1 MPGSWRPA
9 NRDGTEHPLCRWR
22 LFRFLGSH
30 LALTDTSLAEILR
43 LHGFEIEK
51 SIARFLPYTMV
62 NQRAVPSATVSLYL
76 KLPVAWRIFGK
87 QFLIVARKP
96 TN

>member
-1 MPGSWRPA
+1 
-9 NRDGTEHPLCRWR
+9 
-22 LFRFLGSH
+22 
-30 LALTDTSLAEILR
+30 
-43 LHGFEIEK
+43 
-51 SIARFLPYTMV
+51 MV